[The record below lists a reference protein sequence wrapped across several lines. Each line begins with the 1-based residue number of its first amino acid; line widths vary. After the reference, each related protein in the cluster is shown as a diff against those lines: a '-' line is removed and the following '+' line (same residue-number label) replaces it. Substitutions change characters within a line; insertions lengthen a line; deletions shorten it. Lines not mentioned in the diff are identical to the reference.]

1 MWRNLETQIISDRVS
16 LVKKKKNVVLL
27 SPDFTPDRHCHQL
40 AGTVVGKT
48 EANSKSS
55 LYTFLP
61 IFYQSQ
67 QSPGGGRVV
76 QPDSLT
82 TSKSLHLMTIWNQRE
97 KCFLSWKFFLLS
109 FYKFNLKKNVF
120 INLKESLPVGLRLPA
135 DFLLLV
141 QESFSCQQGIHYLLI
156 SIYIWPISL

>member
-1 MWRNLETQIISDRVS
+1 MWRNVETQIISDRVR
-16 LVKKKKNVVLL
+16 LVKKKNVVLL

-48 EANSKSS
+48 EANPKST

-109 FYKFNLKKNVF
+109 FYKFNLKKKCF
-120 INLKESLPVGLRLPA
+120 HQLKGVTSCWVTSTCRLPPVVSISY
-135 DFLLLV
+135 LTN
-141 QESFSCQQGIHYLLI
+141 SFIHTYTQTHAP
-156 SIYIWPISL
+156 SGV